1 MPGEYVCSPHTYI
14 HTYVKKVGFFLMHM
28 DVPFSCINFSDIIFQ
43 IIFQKQLMFLTLI
56 FP

>member
-43 IIFQKQLMFLTLI
+43 IIFKKQLMFLTLI